1 MEVHFTPDLE
11 NRLRDIA
18 AQTGREADEL
28 VRDVIAGYVD
38 ELAGVSAVLD
48 SRYDDLKSGRVKL
61 MDGEE
66 AFARLRER
74 SERRRSGAA

>member
-1 MEVHFTPDLE
+1 VVK
-11 NRLRDIA
+11 

-38 ELAGVSAVLD
+38 ELAGVPAVLD

-74 SERRRSGAA
+74 SERRRSGSA